1 MPIICHLLKGPSTL
15 PSRIPIDVI
24 QDDLA
29 ELLGKK
35 RLKEGGGISES
46 IVETQ
51 ENREQLTLLLVT
63 HLKVQLSEINTKK
76 DDFTKVVVT
85 E

>member
-15 PSRIPIDVI
+15 PSRITVDVI

-35 RLKEGGGISES
+35 RLKEGGGIFES

-76 DDFTKVVVT
+76 TILPK
-85 E
+85 